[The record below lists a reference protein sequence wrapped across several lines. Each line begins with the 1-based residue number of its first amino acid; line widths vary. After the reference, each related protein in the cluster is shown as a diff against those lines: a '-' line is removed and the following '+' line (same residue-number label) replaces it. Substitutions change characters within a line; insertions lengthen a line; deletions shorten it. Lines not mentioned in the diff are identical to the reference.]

1 MIMAETLYRKYRPQ
15 RFTDVAE
22 QQHVV
27 RTITHQIADGTVAH
41 AYIFAGPRGVGKTT
55 SARLLAKA
63 VNCEAIKAARGQK
76 KIMDDFWLA

>member
-55 SARLLAKA
+55 VACLPRRSTAKA
-63 VNCEAIKAARGQK
+63 VSQPIPSRAIRAQRVPT
-76 KIMDDFWLA
+76 